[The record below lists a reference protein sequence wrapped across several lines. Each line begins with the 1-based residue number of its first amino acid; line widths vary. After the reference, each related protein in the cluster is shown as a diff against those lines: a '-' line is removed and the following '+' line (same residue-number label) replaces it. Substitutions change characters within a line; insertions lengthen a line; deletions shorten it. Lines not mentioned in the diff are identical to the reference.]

1 MHSNVVLPLLMLCAL
16 VARPA
21 STQER
26 ALRAELDLSNSTD
39 VVWAWWTTEAGIR
52 SFLAAGARVDPRVD
66 GEFDVLF
73 SPDSPPGQRGAEGL
87 RIIAFEPSRRFMFTW
102 NAPPQQPEIRAQR
115 TVVEVRLAPLP
126 SGGTRLT
133 FIHWGWGTGPQ
144 WDKAYDYFDK
154 AWNGFV
160 LPALKHRDAH
170 GPIDWR
176 NPPALTPLFASLK
189 HDLAAQ
195 RNPAK

>member
-1 MHSNVVLPLLMLCAL
+1 MHSKIVLSFLMLYAL
-16 VARPA
+16 VAPPA
-21 STQER
+21 TAQER
-26 ALRAELDLSNSTD
+26 ALRAELELSNPAD
-39 VVWAWWTTEAGIR
+39 AVWAWWTTAEGIK
-52 SFLAAGARVDPRVD
+52 SFLSAGARIDPRVD
-66 GEFDVLF
+66 GELEVLF

-87 RIIAFEPSRRFMFTW
+87 RIIAFEPSRRFVFTW
-102 NAPPQQPEIRAQR
+102 NAPAEQPEIRAQR

-144 WDKAYDYFDK
+144 WDKAYDYFDN

-176 NPPALTPLFASLK
+176 KPPALKPLFPSLK
-189 HDLAAQ
+189 YDLAARQ
-195 RNPAK
+195 NPAK